1 VSEPVAADPL
11 SADVIAKVAKLAR
24 LELTAQEADRFA
36 RQLGDML
43 SHFADID
50 ALVLDD
56 VRPMSQPYALRNVLR
71 DDTVDPGLDRDE
83 VLAAAPATED
93 HRFRVPPIRGVAP

>member
-11 SADVIAKVAKLAR
+11 SADVIARVAKLAR
-24 LELTAQEADRFA
+24 LDLTDQEVDRFT
-36 RQLGDML
+36 RQLADML

-50 ALVLDD
+50 ALMLDD

-71 DDTVDPGLDRDE
+71 DDTVAPGLDRDE
-83 VLAAAPATED
+83 VLEAAPDTED
-93 HRFRVPPIRGVAP
+93 HRFRVPPIVGIEP

>member
-1 VSEPVAADPL
+1 MPEPAAADLL

-24 LELTAQEADRFA
+24 LELSDHDVERFT

-56 VRPMSQPYALRNVLR
+56 VHPMSQPYALRNVLR
-71 DDTVDPGLDRDE
+71 DDTVDPGLDRVE

-93 HRFRVPPIRGVAP
+93 ERFRVPPILGVEP